1 MRVGFYQYNPSFG
14 EVAKNLDAVT
24 AALERVE
31 ADLIVLPEL
40 FASGY
45 QFVSQEEAHQLAE
58 PVPDG
63 PTTRRLMEI
72 AKRRRLHIVAGL
84 PERA

>member
-1 MRVGFYQYNPSFG
+1 MIIQLFQTRPIKG
-14 EVAKNLDAVT
+14 ETEGNLDRLDESVRAS
-24 AALERVE
+24 E

-45 QFVSQEEAHQLAE
+45 FFDSTDQVRAWAE

-63 PTTRRLMEI
+63 PTTRRLE
-72 AKRRRLHIVAGL
+72 AWARVKCTVSS
-84 PERA
+84 

>member
-1 MRVGFYQYNPSFG
+1 MRVGFYQFDPQFG
-14 EVAKNLDAVT
+14 DVAANLDAVT
-24 AALERVE
+24 AKLEQAD

-45 QFVSQEEAHQLAE
+45 QFVSQEEVLALAE

-63 PTTRRLMEI
+63 PTTRRTI
-72 AKRRRLHIVAGL
+72 
-84 PERA
+84 ERI